1 MFKKL
6 FKKTSPVE
14 DATKKALLPEKPVPE
29 KSVAETPAPVKPLPH
44 KLPMRDFIAGMEF
57 PYTQAVP
64 RHANLAYA
72 YTSKTQKLD
81 IYLPEGEE
89 PFPLVILVHG
99 GGFGMGDKSHMISK
113 AGTDI
118 LLENGYAV
126 ANVNYRLSGEAK
138 APAQIHDL
146 KTAVRWLRANA
157 RKYRLDPDRFGVW
170 GASAGGTL
178 AALLGTSCGVSDLEG
193 VYLGCSEESSCVQAV
208 VDWFGPV
215 DFCKMDD
222 QFSGWPERQTH
233 NAPDSPESLL
243 IGAPIQSRPDLVK
256 FLSPITYI
264 SSNVAPFL
272 IQHGLEDNLV
282 PVQQSQMLYQALLPV
297 LGAGKVKLT
306 LLQGAS
312 HGGGPQFWSLENVEI
327 VLNFLDQFLL

>member
-1 MFKKL
+1 MLKKIFKRS
-6 FKKTSPVE
+6 SPAD
-14 DATKKALLPEKPVPE
+14 DASNQKVLAGKPALEKM
-29 KSVAETPAPVKPLPH
+29 VAETSTPVKPRSH

-72 YTSKTQKLD
+72 SASKTQKLD
-81 IYLPEGEE
+81 IYLPEGEG

-99 GGFGMGDKSHMISK
+99 GGFGMGDKSHMVSK
-113 AGTDI
+113 AGTDV
-118 LLENGYAV
+118 LLDNGYAV
-126 ANVNYRLSGEAK
+126 ANVNYRLSGEAR

-157 RKYRLDPDRFGVW
+157 TKYHLDPNRFGAW
-170 GASAGGTL
+170 GASAGGTI
-178 AALLGTSCGVSDLEG
+178 AALLGTSYEVSDLEG
-193 VYLGCSEESSCVQAV
+193 AELGCSQESSCVQAV

-215 DFCKMDD
+215 DFLTMDD
-222 QFSGWPERQTH
+222 QFSGWPDRQTH

-256 FLSPITYI
+256 IFSPITYI
-264 SSNVAPFL
+264 SSNAAPFL

-282 PVQQSQMLYQALLPV
+282 PVQQSQLLYQALLPV
-297 LGAGKVKLT
+297 LGADKVTLT
-306 LLQGAS
+306 LLPGAS
-312 HGGGPQFWSLENVEI
+312 HGGGAQFWSLENVET
-327 VLNFLDQFLL
+327 VLNFLDRFLT